1 MIDSVLHLAANAQLP
16 SELIDENGNPLLT
29 DPTAH
34 NLAGDRLHY
43 VRMTPAQ
50 LDEWRPHV
58 TVLAEATYTGTGT
71 ADRIFEQIQ
80 SSGDKMA
87 LYSSVHSLD
96 PIDIDDGEGGTQTVM
111 PPFKFGMLA
120 ESTLPVPATITA
132 RQARL
137 VLAKK
142 GLLSEVERAIGGID
156 DPEARQV
163 AGIEWEYAAYLERH
177 APWLTHMSAQL
188 GMSDGDVDAMF
199 IIGATL

>member
-1 MIDSVLHLAANAQLP
+1 MIDAILHLPAATALP
-16 SELIDENGNPLLT
+16 TSLTGENGTPTLSVPLTTNP
-29 DPTAH
+29 
-34 NLAGDRLHY
+34 AGDRLHY

-50 LDEWRPHV
+50 LDEWRPHA

-71 ADRIFEQIQ
+71 ADRVYEQIQ
-80 SSGDKMA
+80 GDGDKMA
-87 LYSSVHSLD
+87 LYSSVHNLD
-96 PIDIDDGEGGTQTVM
+96 PIEIDDGEGGMHTVM

-177 APWLTHMSAQL
+177 APWLTHMAAQL
-188 GMSDGDVDAMF
+188 GMSDADVDAMF
-199 IIGATL
+199 IQGETL